1 MSQRGKHKR
10 VGNFAEEVVK
20 NSKKA
25 KKRLFGDVRYRV
37 QPTVRDIGV
46 CRVFVDGA
54 CTGNHHKRK
63 QERCGGYGIYFEDG
77 SVQSSGT
84 LADLSTATTNNRL
97 ELTAVIDLLDN
108 AIQGRYDRLTP
119 ATELRIVGDN
129 QYVLNMALDWLPKWR
144 ARDYCKTDGARVEN
158 VDLVRRLDS
167 LLQAFER
174 RRWPLSFQWVR
185 AHQPEPP
192 DKESEE
198 WRMWHGN
205 DKADR
210 LATTAAENFG
220 KTRMESA
227 LHAPPLDALKS
238 DKLDRL
244 KT

>member
-1 MSQRGKHKR
+1 MSQRNKRKR
-10 VGNFAEEVVK
+10 VATSVDEVVK

-37 QPTVRDIGV
+37 EPTVRDLGV

-54 CTGNHHKRK
+54 CSGNHHKRK

-108 AIQGRYDRLTP
+108 AIQGCYDSLTP

-144 ARDYCKTDGARVEN
+144 ARDYCKADGSSVEN
-158 VDLVRRLDS
+158 VDLVRRFDS

-174 RRWPLSFQWVR
+174 KRWPLSFQWVR
-185 AHQPEPP
+185 AHQTEPP
-192 DKESEE
+192 DRDSEE

-205 DKADR
+205 DRADR
-210 LATTAAENFG
+210 LATGAAENLG
-220 KTRMESA
+220 KTRMENA
-227 LHAPPLDALKS
+227 LQKPLLDTLKS
-238 DKLDRL
+238 DKLDRS
-244 KT
+244 